1 MFALFFGIVYG
12 VQLLKTLEP
21 KKVLTF
27 YENVGEDDQYCDLF
41 LSHITKSSNVY
52 YRIIPPTSS
61 KKARHDEYDSAE
73 SETVVADPESF
84 ELPLERNVNEKLEIP
99 GLWTIQLYSRGNDVE
114 KFSISSH
121 QIKKVN
127 KGDENILALR
137 TALSSLQNAVEKLGN
152 ENYYAKNI
160 QNTNI
165 KEAERIKKTLG
176 WLLLFPFITFG
187 IAYVKYVLARQLVRP
202 KGKRFK
208 GLF

>member
-1 MFALFFGIVYG
+1 MFALFFGIVYA

-21 KKVLTF
+21 KKILTF
-27 YENVGEDDQYCDLF
+27 YESVEEDDQYCDLF

-52 YRIIPPTSS
+52 YRIIPPAST
-61 KKARHDEYDSAE
+61 KKERLREDDNQ
-73 SETVVADPESF
+73 SETEVADPEAF
-84 ELPLERNVNEKLEIP
+84 ELPLERNVNEKLETP

-152 ENYYAKNI
+152 ENYYAKHI

-187 IAYVKYVLARQLVRP
+187 VAYAKYVLARQLVRP